1 VLGREARSERSGAP
15 LSLLM
20 LGVDKFNAYN
30 DAYGHQA
37 GDQCLE
43 AIARQLCEAVKRP
56 MDLAAR
62 YGGVEFAV
70 ILPETDEDG
79 AYSVAMS
86 IAKGPS

>member
-1 VLGREARSERSGAP
+1 
-15 LSLLM
+15 M